1 MYKYIYFLNI
11 DQCLEIF
18 KDATNQKT
26 NKMAQ
31 YWFEQQLRRFENL
44 ESVTIVHMGSERTH
58 TPNVT

>member
-1 MYKYIYFLNI
+1 
-11 DQCLEIF
+11 
-18 KDATNQKT
+18 
-26 NKMAQ
+26 MAQ